1 MAKKIIKPY
10 VYDAEITRVI
20 DGDTFDFKIDLGFSI
35 NVKERLRLYGVNT
48 PEIRGP
54 EKPEGDKVK
63 KYVTNL
69 ILGKTFEILVYKKG
83 KYGRYVADLVLSNK
97 ERLSVHLYKKGMA
110 KRVTYDRAHDIEKLL
125 DAIKPE

>member
-1 MAKKIIKPY
+1 MAKKPIKPY

-48 PEIRGP
+48 PEIKGE
-54 EKPEGDKVK
+54 EKPEGDRVK
-63 KYVTNL
+63 AYVTKL
-69 ILGKTFEILVYKKG
+69 ILGKTFEILV
-83 KYGRYVADLVLSNK
+83 
-97 ERLSVHLYKKGMA
+97 YKKGMA

-125 DAIKPE
+125 DAIKHD